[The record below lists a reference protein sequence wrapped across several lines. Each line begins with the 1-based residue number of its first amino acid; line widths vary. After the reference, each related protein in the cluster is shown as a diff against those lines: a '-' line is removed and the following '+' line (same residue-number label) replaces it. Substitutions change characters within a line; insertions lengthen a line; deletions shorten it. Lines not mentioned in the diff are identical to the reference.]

1 MIVLVVVDDDV
12 SECHRVLVSPLSDLG
27 VFGKS
32 RTTLSLAVM
41 APLITT
47 ADDLVS
53 DSFSM
58 LVCNCCASIVEVVHT
73 PIIIH
78 TTCLLVC

>member
-1 MIVLVVVDDDV
+1 MVVLVVVDDV
-12 SECHRVLVSPLSDLG
+12 VLECNRRGVVVPPLSSLG

-32 RTTLSLAVM
+32 RTTLSLAMM

-53 DSFSM
+53 DS
-58 LVCNCCASIVEVVHT
+58 
-73 PIIIH
+73 
-78 TTCLLVC
+78 